1 MIYIFKIFPIDP
13 LGLLVDRLTIHRSKK
28 RIRDKIVELALV
40 ENVSEL
46 RKKRSSKKDK
56 SNKSSGPKKHLKE
69 RHPES
74 DRENSSSSE
83 SEGEDSDKSSS
94 DDDRVDNNHR
104 DRARKYGFNPLDVE
118 NFDPKALVIPFRQLV
133 EKGIFYFV
141 LFCL

>member
-1 MIYIFKIFPIDP
+1 M
-13 LGLLVDRLTIHRSKK
+13 DRLTIRRSKK

-40 ENVSEL
+40 ENVAEL

-69 RHPES
+69 RGPES

-83 SEGEDSDKSSS
+83 SEEEEDSGNSSS
-94 DDDRVDNNHR
+94 DDDDGDNNHR

-118 NFDPKALVIPFRQLV
+118 NFDPEALVIPFRQLV
-133 EKGIFYFV
+133 EKGIFSISCYFV
-141 LFCL
+141 FKNKTILLLLL